1 MCGDEDTLEIVYAE
15 DCALLKRVELERV
28 FPGRFRGVDQR
39 FEGDVRRH
47 DGLVAATGRTLN
59 VVDGDAAPE
68 QVRAARGQKNVES
81 RALLTDMHGLLD
93 TKMRI
98 SLGR

>member
-1 MCGDEDTLEIVYAE
+1 
-15 DCALLKRVELERV
+15 
-28 FPGRFRGVDQR
+28 
-39 FEGDVRRH
+39 
-47 DGLVAATGRTLN
+47 VAATGRTLN